1 MEGHGPDH
9 KRDVG
14 DKAGFCSPSMSA
26 AKSAICNR
34 IMTMNHYMLW
44 LMGVKGPSDVYL
56 AKGIIACMA
65 VGFAPSTQFESHSL
79 IEQAGAA
86 TGAADTTRHS
96 GPWVTNGFVLQNQS
110 GKPTIASCHTAS
122 ILRVKPDKVR
132 GVFEGL
138 LLAETTYQVYT
149 IYHGFLMNRLDI
161 QWVGCNDVSLG
172 VVNRLSALL
181 FADVVDAAVRT
192 DDGRKLLLDIDTS
205 LYYSSREVLQRTLE
219 RSYDGAASRPRGQA
233 ASDLGSSSS
242 TARPARVS
250 SLVSLVQSGG
260 VSAGD
265 GQQLWR
271 KGRGSQARDWDS
283 FAKTV
288 PGIREL
294 LVESVLNTLDTRQ
307 STGEEPW
314 GHKKRFWAEVCQQVC
329 VGARDLAREAQ
340 IEAYLPS
347 ATECNKRYDHPSLW
361 VAIY

>member
-14 DKAGFCSPSMSA
+14 DKAGFCPPSMSA
-26 AKSAICNR
+26 EKSAICKR
-34 IMTMNHYMLW
+34 IMTMNRFMLS

-56 AKGIIACMA
+56 AKGIKACMIA
-65 VGFAPSTQFESHSL
+65 GFAPSTQFESHSL
-79 IEQAGAA
+79 REQAGAA

-96 GPWVTNGFVLQNQS
+96 GPRVTNGFVLQNQS
-110 GKPTIASCHTAS
+110 GERTIASCHTAS

-149 IYHGFLMNRLDI
+149 IYHGFLMKHLGI
-161 QWVGCNDVSLG
+161 QWVGWDNVSLE
-172 VVNRLSALL
+172 VVNRLSAML
-181 FADVVDAAVRT
+181 FDDVVDAVVRPG
-192 DDGRKLLLDIDTS
+192 DGRKLLLEIDTS
-205 LYYSSREVLQRTLE
+205 LYYSSQEVLQSPLA
-219 RSYDGAASRPRGQA
+219 RSYAGAASRPRGQA

-271 KGRGSQARDWDS
+271 KGRDKQARDWDS

-288 PGIREL
+288 HGIDEL
-294 LVESVLNTLDTRQ
+294 LVESVLNTLATRE
-307 STGEEPW
+307 SKGEEPW
-314 GHKKRFWAEVCQQVC
+314 GHKRGFWAEVCQEVC
-329 VGARDLAREAQ
+329 VGVRGLAKEARVPVY
-340 IEAYLPS
+340 IPP
-347 ATECNKRYDHPSLW
+347 ATECNQRYDHPSLW
-361 VAIY
+361 VAMY